1 MSSSGISKIAILGAG
16 TMGPSIAQVF
26 ASNSSLVKLWSRTA
40 KTLEKAEAAI
50 KSNLAVFVNEGEIT
64 KQEAERA
71 ISRVSF
77 TCDLKDAISNAD
89 IIIETIVENREA
101 KKALYEQLDDF
112 LEDSEDL
119 IIASNTSAL
128 NPFELMPERRLKNTM
143 IMHWYT
149 PAQIVP
155 LVDVVKSEEMPQE
168 LCDRVVR
175 LLKDCG
181 KTPVAMKKYI
191 NGYIVNR
198 MQICLNQEIF
208 FLLDNGY
215 CTPEDIDL
223 AVKASI
229 IPRAIVLGMCK
240 KIDFNGV
247 DIAAGHYRNKV
258 YKRPPEVDMPTTLQE
273 HLDKGELG
281 IKTGKGLFDYSN
293 KDIGALIKKK
303 DKQLMQAFKLAK
315 QFMDDPV

>member
-1 MSSSGISKIAILGAG
+1 MSATSFSKIAILGAG
-16 TMGPSIAQVF
+16 TMGPCIAQVF
-26 ASNSSLVKLWSRTA
+26 ALNSSFVSLWSRSSG
-40 KTLEKAEAAI
+40 TLEKAKVAM
-50 KSNLAVFVNEGEIT
+50 KNNMAVFVNKGELT
-64 KQEAERA
+64 EKEADEA
-71 ISRVSF
+71 LNRVSF
-77 TCDLKDAISNAD
+77 TCDLETAISGAD
-89 IIIETIVENREA
+89 MIVETIVENRDA
-101 KKALYEQLDDF
+101 KKQLYEQLDS
-112 LEDSEDL
+112 LLIDSDDL
-119 IIASNTSAL
+119 VIASNTSAL
-128 NPFELMPERRLKNTM
+128 NPFEFMPKARLKNTM

-155 LVDVVKSEEMPQE
+155 LVDVVKSEEMPQA
-168 LCDRVVR
+168 LCDRVVQY
-175 LLKDCG
+175 LKDCG

-229 IPRAIVLGMCK
+229 IPRAMVLGMCK

-281 IKTGKGLFDYSN
+281 IKTGKGLFDYTGID
-293 KDIGALIKKK
+293 KAALIKKK
-303 DKQLMQAFKLAK
+303 DEQLMQAFKLAK
-315 QFMDDPV
+315 QFLDDSV